1 MKNIKKLIT
10 LFIIFIIIIG
20 LVIFFIINTN
30 RSINNQINDTNMN
43 LSKTETTISNNNRV
57 ENKETENI
65 ANENHSNNVTKQEAE
80 NKKAQTNKGEI
91 AKDMKMNIK
100 VNGEVLTVALN
111 NNSSAEGLIKKLEEG
126 TVTINMKD
134 YGSFEKVGSLGFSL
148 PRNDENITTEPGDVI
163 LYQGNQL
170 TIYYDTNNWSFTR
183 LGKIENKTQ
192 SELKRILGSGDVT
205 VTLELAK

>member
-1 MKNIKKLIT
+1 MKNTKKLIT

-65 ANENHSNNVTKQEAE
+65 ANENYSNDVTEQEGE
-80 NKKAQTNKGEI
+80 NQRVQTNKGEI
-91 AKDMKMNIK
+91 AKDMKINIK
-100 VNGEVLTVALN
+100 VNGEILTVALN
-111 NNSSAEGLIKKLEEG
+111 NNSSVEGLIKKLEEG

-183 LGKIENKTQ
+183 LGKVENKTQ
-192 SELKRILGSGDVT
+192 RELKRILGCGDVT